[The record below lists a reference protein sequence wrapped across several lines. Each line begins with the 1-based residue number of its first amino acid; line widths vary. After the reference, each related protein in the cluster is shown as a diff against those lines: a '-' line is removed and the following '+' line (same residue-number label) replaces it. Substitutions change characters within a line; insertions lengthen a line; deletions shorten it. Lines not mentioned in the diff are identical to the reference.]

1 MKTAEDEL
9 TKRISTNAAHSQ
21 PKVPTNC
28 FKSSSYNMQIRYKIM
43 SLAYIPLLCLIVQNA
58 NGFPFEIYSMS
69 NELNIS
75 SLPRSIHPYLTF
87 KQQTHHVP
95 PKKTS
100 QQIEDELLTILETM
114 KVCKISFWIARD
126 NLFLIVFFK
135 NAHEA
140 KEKRTSLDR
149 SCGCTRIANVP
160 W

>member
-1 MKTAEDEL
+1 
-9 TKRISTNAAHSQ
+9 
-21 PKVPTNC
+21 
-28 FKSSSYNMQIRYKIM
+28 M

-114 KVCKISFWIARD
+114 KVCKISF
-126 NLFLIVFFK
+126 
-135 NAHEA
+135 
-140 KEKRTSLDR
+140 
-149 SCGCTRIANVP
+149 
-160 W
+160 